1 MMRARDALSEFLEA
15 LAQPQNY
22 DVVWDAAKGE
32 LYVRP
37 LPEQPA
43 ARPPRQQPQGKR
55 QSGAAHPLA

>member
-32 LYVRP
+32 ALRGICRSSR
-37 LPEQPA
+37 LT
-43 ARPPRQQPQGKR
+43 RPPRRQRQGKR
-55 QSGAAHPLA
+55 QPAAHPLA